1 MRLQQQNI
9 STVNFHT
16 YILFLYEIHAVWEM
30 VMIETCICM
39 ARKSQQMCASG
50 TLKTQSYI
58 CQHLILIVLL
68 DCDQTR
74 HIMISNKSHLFHVS
88 LSFRLW
94 TALCIKTFWQSICIV
109 SGSNSIANGHFFHKE
124 SHVFTKVCTIHNT
137 EIFVWDT
144 QENVSNFNC
153 KYILFFRRFLILG
166 RFQIGWFPNC
176 KKWVSR
182 LDTDVIRCDSI

>member
-68 DCDQTR
+68 NCDQTR

-109 SGSNSIANGHFFHKE
+109 SGSNSIANGHVDLAH
-124 SHVFTKVCTIHNT
+124 
-137 EIFVWDT
+137 
-144 QENVSNFNC
+144 
-153 KYILFFRRFLILG
+153 
-166 RFQIGWFPNC
+166 
-176 KKWVSR
+176 KKWQELAEITTFVSSV
-182 LDTDVIRCDSI
+182 LSAHVETKSCLYSEY